1 MQSAGVRPVVDAR
14 SLSVV
19 GLVEVVSHLRRIY
32 GEYRKLHESAAREC
46 PDLAILVDSPDFHLR
61 VAKRLKSLGIPIAYL
76 IAPQV
81 WAWRPGRIRPMR
93 ETIDRLFCIFPFEEA
108 FFTRHRIPV
117 SYIGHPLSALV
128 KTGLTRDE
136 FFRKHRLPPGRPLV
150 TLLPGS
156 RPGEIERHL
165 THLIDAVGRIYHQ
178 QAATFLWA
186 TPPGLK
192 VDTFRE
198 RIIRS
203 PIQILEAET
212 WDAIAYSDLA
222 LAASGTVTM
231 EAALLGTPMVTFYR
245 VNAVSWALGRH
256 LVRAPFLSMVNLVA
270 GRKIV
275 PELMQ
280 NEMRG
285 ENLAAEALRLLS
297 DGAARDRMRHDL
309 SEVAARV
316 STHAEPLEY
325 AAALINEQFFGK
337 RV

>member
-1 MQSAGVRPVVDAR
+1 MDA
-14 SLSVV
+14 
-19 GLVEVVSHLRRIY
+19 
-32 GEYRKLHESAAREC
+32 
-46 PDLAILVDSPDFHLR
+46 
-61 VAKRLKSLGIPIAYL
+61 
-76 IAPQV
+76 
-81 WAWRPGRIRPMR
+81 
-93 ETIDRLFCIFPFEEA
+93 T
-108 FFTRHRIPV
+108 
-117 SYIGHPLSALV
+117 
-128 KTGLTRDE
+128 
-136 FFRKHRLPPGRPLV
+136 
-150 TLLPGS
+150 
-156 RPGEIERHL
+156 
-165 THLIDAVGRIYHQ
+165 GRIYHQ

-203 PIQILEAET
+203 PIQLIEAET
-212 WDAIAYSDLA
+212 WDAIAYSELA

-231 EAALLGTPMVTFYR
+231 EATLLGTPMVTFYR
-245 VNAVSWALGRH
+245 VSAVSWALGRH

-309 SEVAARV
+309 TEVAAKV
-316 STHAEPLEY
+316 STIAEPLEY
-325 AAALINEQFFGK
+325 AAAVIGEQFFGK